1 MAGVSG
7 ATKLYNDVTKRYLR
21 SVVADVQQQLE
32 KANRRIAKFKV
43 LLERERAKKE
53 VVTSYSGDI
62 YYNGISRAVGVL
74 DNTANAG
81 VAVKEAA
88 AILRK
93 TVKDVADMKYDKKY
107 GRSRRNEDAIEHEGG
122 TGRYEGGR

>member
-1 MAGVSG
+1 MAGVLG
-7 ATKLYNDVTKRYLR
+7 AKKLYNDATKRYLR

-43 LLERERAKKE
+43 LLEREQAKKE
-53 VVTSYSGDI
+53 VVTSYSGDM
-62 YYNGISRAVGVL
+62 YYNGISRAVEIL

-81 VAVKEAA
+81 IAVKEAA

-107 GRSRRNEDAIEHEGG
+107 GRSRRNEDAIEHE
-122 TGRYEGGR
+122 